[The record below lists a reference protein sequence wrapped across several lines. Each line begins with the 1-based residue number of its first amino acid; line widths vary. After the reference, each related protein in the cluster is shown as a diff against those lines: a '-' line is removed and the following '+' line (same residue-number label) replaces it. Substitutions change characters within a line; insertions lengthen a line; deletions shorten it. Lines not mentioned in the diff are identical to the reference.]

1 MVIQI
6 MNLVAHI
13 SSTIL
18 QTFEYRHSVVEII
31 FLQVPDRT
39 SDSVITLSDIL
50 FLSEIET
57 LETLEKG
64 KKYV

>member
-18 QTFEYRHSVVEII
+18 QAFDYRHSVVEII

-39 SDSVITLSDIL
+39 SDSVITSSDIL

-64 KKYV
+64 EKCV

>member
-6 MNLVAHI
+6 MNLVPHI

-64 KKYV
+64 EKYV

>member
-50 FLSEIET
+50 FLSEIGT

-64 KKYV
+64 EKYV

>member
-31 FLQVPDRT
+31 FLRVPDRT

-64 KKYV
+64 EKYV